1 MDFITWC
8 SASKSCV
15 SAKGTEIAPMMS
27 IISVYH
33 KSKYIYIYI
42 YIYAGGCA
50 SDMLILASFA
60 SNANYPIHW
69 LRIHVAGKLKG
80 PEKTWISDT
89 KVNHPV
95 PCRLI
100 ISVAMAAMAMNAVQN
115 PASRLEVKCLARVSN
130 PMEPMARN
138 SSENNEHGCRPRVPT
153 SCPYWPLLT
162 HGNG

>member
-27 IISVYH
+27 IMSLYH

-42 YIYAGGCA
+42 YCGWLCFWHVHIGIVCIKCEL
-50 SDMLILASFA
+50 SDPLTTKSC
-60 SNANYPIHW
+60 
-69 LRIHVAGKLKG
+69 RRQTQEAGKNL
-80 PEKTWISDT
+80 DQRHQRL
-89 KVNHPV
+89 NHLV

-100 ISVAMAAMAMNAVQN
+100 ISVAVAAMAMNVVQN
-115 PASRLEVKCLARVSN
+115 PASRLEVKCLASVSN